1 MKNNN
6 LLKRSFIIIFVWIA
20 SLITIMSFS
29 VKAQEVIQNSQV
41 SSVVTN
47 HDQLPCITKEM
58 HDEMKSRT
66 TANMSRLRSEG
77 NLMPTPDKT
86 TVVTQ
91 TFAWPLTYN
100 SNFYDNEYYYI
111 QNYVDHDATIGSVE
125 EYNCGDRTYDKPN
138 NGGYNHSGTDICIGP
153 YYWSMMDSMFVN
165 VIAAA
170 PGQIVDK
177 DDGNYDRNCGFGAGS
192 PNYVKIM
199 HADGSYA
206 VYYHMKSGSV
216 TSKFIG
222 ETVEEGEYLGLV
234 GSSGSSTNPHLHF
247 EVLDQNSNPID
258 PWVGPCNPDI
268 STSLWKNQLPYYN
281 PGILRLI
288 TMSGSVPSTNCPD
301 PEQLTI
307 KNHFNPGDYIR
318 FEIQLRDIMQGLP
331 IGITVYDNL
340 GNQILT
346 NIHNYSGTFLVQG
359 YYSDAM
365 ILPTTTG
372 TYKMA
377 VSYGGKSAVHYFTVG
392 CPGAYNL
399 TTVHSGKKGYLTGS
413 SITSASQINSSS
425 SNNIWYE
432 AETYIQANPGF
443 RATAGCTFTAR
454 INNCTI
460 GGAKES
466 SDLSDNP
473 STSSTLMA
481 IPSVANAETK
491 LQFNLSTDDE
501 INLSVFD
508 LTGRKI
514 QTLINGQ
521 SNKQGKHEVT
531 YNTASL
537 VNGLYLVKLSGK
549 QTDLTCKLVIQH

>member
-234 GSSGSSTNPHLHF
+234 GRLWKFNK
-247 EVLDQNSNPID
+247 
-258 PWVGPCNPDI
+258 
-268 STSLWKNQLPYYN
+268 STSA
-281 PGILRLI
+281 
-288 TMSGSVPSTNCPD
+288 
-301 PEQLTI
+301 
-307 KNHFNPGDYIR
+307 F
-318 FEIQLRDIMQGLP
+318 
-331 IGITVYDNL
+331 
-340 GNQILT
+340 
-346 NIHNYSGTFLVQG
+346 
-359 YYSDAM
+359 
-365 ILPTTTG
+365 
-372 TYKMA
+372 
-377 VSYGGKSAVHYFTVG
+377 
-392 CPGAYNL
+392 
-399 TTVHSGKKGYLTGS
+399 
-413 SITSASQINSSS
+413 
-425 SNNIWYE
+425 
-432 AETYIQANPGF
+432 
-443 RATAGCTFTAR
+443 
-454 INNCTI
+454 
-460 GGAKES
+460 
-466 SDLSDNP
+466 
-473 STSSTLMA
+473 
-481 IPSVANAETK
+481 
-491 LQFNLSTDDE
+491 
-501 INLSVFD
+501 
-508 LTGRKI
+508 
-514 QTLINGQ
+514 
-521 SNKQGKHEVT
+521 
-531 YNTASL
+531 
-537 VNGLYLVKLSGK
+537 
-549 QTDLTCKLVIQH
+549 